1 MLTTL
6 KRIWNSL
13 FPPQPSTPA
22 KRDSDGTQWCLVG
35 NIVEERKYG
44 EGGTETRSGTKH
56 FSPGTKVFCLPAQ
69 WADGYDKIMV
79 IGRHRGSKQF
89 ETMIISSN
97 WVTNWRAKV
106 VYNPTVLKRLV
117 AIEEEQGRS
126 NWTTKEEVEQYLAS
140 LKRWQSKQ
148 KIS

>member
-1 MLTTL
+1 
-6 KRIWNSL
+6 
-13 FPPQPSTPA
+13 
-22 KRDSDGTQWCLVG
+22 
-35 NIVEERKYG
+35 
-44 EGGTETRSGTKH
+44 
-56 FSPGTKVFCLPAQ
+56 
-69 WADGYDKIMV
+69 
-79 IGRHRGSKQF
+79 
-89 ETMIISSN
+89 
-97 WVTNWRAKV
+97 VTNWRAKV